1 MNRFLLISIFTFLLS
16 PAFGQNKK
24 ALIVAISDY
33 PKASGFRG
41 INANNDIPIIQSALI
56 KLGFS
61 EKNIS
66 ILKNE
71 GATKKLILNAL
82 QNDFLKS
89 LNKGDI
95 AYFHFSGHGQ
105 QVQDLNGD
113 ELDGYDEALVPFDA
127 SSDFSPGVYEG
138 ENHITDDELNLVYN
152 KIRTKLGPKGH
163 FMLTIDACHSGT
175 STRAIGCARGT
186 DIAIAPEAYRQK
198 TDRSKHDMSQ
208 SETKPEDE
216 SQMASMIAFFGSM
229 ANQLN
234 YEIQGEDGKNYGA
247 LSYAFSKAVHALK
260 PESSYQQLFDRIKL
274 IIGMHINNQIPEA
287 SGILAQPVLGGRYLG
302 TPNYFRVKEWQDQ
315 NTITLDG
322 GFLNGITPGTV
333 MGFYQPESRDIK
345 NIKPISI
352 GTVKVSGSSTCIVE
366 IPDGISQALC
376 ESSWVMVK
384 EENFGDLTITIQVK
398 GTFNSLDPD
407 LFKQLFKLPYLK
419 KVDHNPDL
427 ILIEDSKKIFLIAKN
442 DIEIVALS
450 KSSSANDLMYSLKS
464 AITQFGQSQYLRK
477 LTQENEQIAVEF
489 KLILIARNGIKV
501 SESFTQDSMKD
512 AAGNLIIRV
521 GDEVKIMV
529 KNTGTK
535 PCYYTLL
542 DIQPDNKTNVLLP
555 KSNDSPSDYY
565 INPGASII
573 IPTSF
578 RLNEPLGQELFKLIA
593 TKNPINLRPLDQRR
607 GMDDHRE
614 KDPFE
619 QLINQTYYKDESLG
633 TRGLTS
639 NVPAGQVNIYSLP
652 FIIKK

>member
-1 MNRFLLISIFTFLLS
+1 MLS

-41 INANNDIPIIQSALI
+41 INSNNDIPIIQSALI

-66 ILKNE
+66 IIKNE

-82 QNDFLKS
+82 QNDFLKT
-89 LNKGDI
+89 LNIGDI

-105 QVQDLNGD
+105 QVQDLNAD

-127 SSDFSPGVYEG
+127 SSDFIPGVYEG
-138 ENHITDDELNLVYN
+138 ENHITDDELNLAYN

-186 DIAIAPEAYRQK
+186 DIAMAPEAYRQK
-198 TDRSKHDMSQ
+198 TDRSKHDMNQ

-247 LSYAFSKAVHALK
+247 LSYAFSKAIHALK

-315 NTITLDG
+315 HTITLDG

-366 IPDGISQALC
+366 IPDGISQVLC

-384 EENFGDLTITIQVK
+384 EENFGDLNIRLQMK
-398 GTFNSLDPD
+398 GDFKSIDPNV
-407 LFKQLFKLPYLK
+407 FKQIFKLPYVK
-419 KVDHNPDL
+419 KVDQNPDL
-427 ILIEDSKKIFLIAKN
+427 ILIEDSKKIILLTKT
-442 DIEIVALS
+442 DIEVVTFS
-450 KSSSANDLMYSLKS
+450 KSSSFNDILYSLKS
-464 AITQFGQSQYLRK
+464 AVSQFGQSQYLRK
-477 LTQENEQIAVEF
+477 LTQENKQIAVEF
-489 KLILIARNGIKV
+489 NLILISRNGIKV
-501 SESFTQDSMKD
+501 NESFTEDSLKD
-512 AAGNLIIRV
+512 GAGNLILQV
-521 GDEVKIMV
+521 GDEVKLKV

-535 PCYYTLL
+535 PCYYTLI
-542 DIQPDNKTNVLLP
+542 DIQPNNITNVLLP
-555 KSNDSPSDYY
+555 KASDSPADYFLSS
-565 INPGASII
+565 GASMIV
-573 IPTSF
+573 PTAF

-607 GMDDHRE
+607 GIDDHKE

-619 QLINQTYYKDESLG
+619 ILINQTYNHDESLS
-633 TRGLTS
+633 TRGISS